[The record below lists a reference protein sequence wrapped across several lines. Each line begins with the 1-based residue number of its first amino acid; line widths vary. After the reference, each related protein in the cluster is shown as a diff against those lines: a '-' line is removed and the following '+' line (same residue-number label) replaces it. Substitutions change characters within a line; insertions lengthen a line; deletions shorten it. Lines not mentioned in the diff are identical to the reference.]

1 MTRLLWILLC
11 LSAGLTAAITDGSGV
26 NSSIP
31 VVGGLKVPDNLLSKI
46 LGNISKF
53 PFTSTHTAD
62 RFEVFLMSFFGILL
76 AGTGPCLLAGLG
88 LRLLGSVLA
97 CMVVP
102 DVTTQGVVS
111 LELLPTE
118 LADVWKVLVELLELL
133 VELPTSSLLNFLW
146 GLLE

>member
-1 MTRLLWILLC
+1 M
-11 LSAGLTAAITDGSGV
+11 
-26 NSSIP
+26 
-31 VVGGLKVPDNLLSKI
+31 PDNLLSKI